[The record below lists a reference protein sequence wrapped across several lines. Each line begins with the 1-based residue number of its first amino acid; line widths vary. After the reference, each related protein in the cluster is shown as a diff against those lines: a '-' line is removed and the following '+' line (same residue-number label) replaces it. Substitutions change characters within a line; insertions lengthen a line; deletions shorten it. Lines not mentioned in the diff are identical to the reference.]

1 MRDTRHPSIMDCR
14 IPTSPRCE
22 LGRDVVLLARQFGDR
37 LDRDEQAVGQP
48 DVGWGGTGRRRI
60 GHVAGVDLVEPGEVL
75 DIGVEDRCLDHVG
88 LDAPAAPSTAARLTS
103 AWSVWASMPS
113 GIVPVAGSI
122 PAMPEQ
128 KTKPPAAIAWLYG
141 PSATGA
147 SSLDTASLV
156 IGRLLW
162 WMASQRSRGPIRP
175 GTRAALHELPPIDE
189 QRRVIPATH

>member
-1 MRDTRHPSIMDCR
+1 M
-14 IPTSPRCE
+14 
-22 LGRDVVLLARQFGDR
+22 
-37 LDRDEQAVGQP
+37 
-48 DVGWGGTGRRRI
+48 
-60 GHVAGVDLVEPGEVL
+60 
-75 DIGVEDRCLDHVG
+75 
-88 LDAPAAPSTAARLTS
+88 DAPAAPSTAARLTS

-128 KTKPPAAIAWLYG
+128 KTKPPATIAWLYG
-141 PSATGA
+141 ASATGA

-175 GTRAALHELPPIDE
+175 GTPRRAPRTAAIDE
-189 QRRVIPATH
+189 QRRRDTRHSLALGAEAVA